1 MELRKVS
8 AGVVHVSGP
17 ADGGAVVVLPG
28 SARSVDD
35 YAEVCERLHNSGLRT
50 FVLESVGGVGHE
62 ALVHVLDELSLAWV
76 HLVGDDEGADLAWQ
90 VAARHFGRI
99 SSLVVAGH
107 GHPAVAGT
115 DGTVLDATCPAVE
128 VATTLVLGRDDNRA
142 QAYATGR
149 HAYSEYRVVELDDVE
164 SVPAQAAAELATE
177 IVLRSN
183 PW

>member
-1 MELRKVS
+1 MELRKVTV
-8 AGVVHVSGP
+8 GVVHVSGP
-17 ADGGAVVVLPG
+17 TDGGAVVVLPG

-35 YAEVCERLHNSGLRT
+35 YAEVCERLHNSGLQT
-50 FVLESVGGVGHE
+50 FVLESIGGVGHE
-62 ALVHVLDELSLAWV
+62 ALIGALDELSLRWV
-76 HLVGDDEGADLAWQ
+76 HLVGDDDGADLAWQ
-90 VAARHFGRI
+90 VAARHFGRV

-107 GHPAVAGT
+107 AHPAVAGA

-128 VATTLVLGRDDNRA
+128 VATTVVLGRGDNRA

-149 HAYSEYRVVELDDVE
+149 HAYSEYRVVELDEVD
-164 SVPAQAAAELATE
+164 SVPSQAAAELATE